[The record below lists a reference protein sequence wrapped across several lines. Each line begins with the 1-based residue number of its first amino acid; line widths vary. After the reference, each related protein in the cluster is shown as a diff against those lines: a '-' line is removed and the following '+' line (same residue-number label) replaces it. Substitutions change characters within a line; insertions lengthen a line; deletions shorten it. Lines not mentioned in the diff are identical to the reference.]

1 MVEFRASNWEDK
13 EYDSCGNT
21 TVAALEINSM
31 TIPLCMDCVE
41 ELIQHV
47 DVFKNTIFCYQ
58 CNHFICSES
67 GWKYGGSCKLKAL
80 KEQLDS
86 LEVENESL
94 RKKMLSLLT
103 QMQATLKEKILS
115 LM

>member
-1 MVEFRASNWEDK
+1 MMELRASNWEDK

-31 TIPLCMDCVE
+31 TIPLCMYCVE

-58 CNHFICSES
+58 CNNFIHSEN

-80 KEQLDS
+80 KDGKEITSKDAGYS
-86 LEVENESL
+86 YCVDCMDTC
-94 RKKMLSLLT
+94 KDA
-103 QMQATLKEKILS
+103 MQCSKE
-115 LM
+115 

>member
-1 MVEFRASNWEDK
+1 MSD
-13 EYDSCGNT
+13 
-21 TVAALEINSM
+21 
-31 TIPLCMDCVE
+31 
-41 ELIQHV
+41 
-47 DVFKNTIFCYQ
+47 
-58 CNHFICSES
+58 
-67 GWKYGGSCKLKAL
+67 KLKAL
-80 KEQLDS
+80 KEQLDA